1 MRNLLE
7 LSVDRDPPTLAEP
20 VAAQRVWLTT
30 EDIADR
36 FRTSPGTVRYW
47 KHMKYGPDG
56 VRIGRRT
63 LYDLAEVERWEA
75 EQLAKAQ
82 A

>member
-1 MRNLLE
+1 MKRE
-7 LSVDRDPPTLAEP
+7 SPTLDEAVGKA

-30 EDIADR
+30 EDIAER

-47 KHMKYGPDG
+47 RHMSYGPEG

-75 EQLAKAQ
+75 EKLAEKAT